1 MHLLL
6 CVKCK
11 LTWPSVK
18 WQTVQT
24 IGGTTKVQ
32 WEGSVVSMKVV
43 LNADD
48 LQFIGFIILNIQA
61 VVAVM

>member
-1 MHLLL
+1 MTFSEVTDCSNNRGHYES
-6 CVKCK
+6 
-11 LTWPSVK
+11 SV
-18 WQTVQT
+18 
-24 IGGTTKVQ
+24 GRFRS
-32 WEGSVVSMKVV
+32 SVVSVRVV